1 MARQKCARGSLR
13 GHVEDGRYFILSKD
27 DFEVLELED
36 HNGRNMVPFIETMNV
51 VPGGPNRMLW
61 FAFAFDFGFM
71 YRSAKVALDLQPS
84 FLQHGW
90 WHGLSEVG
98 WRIKFKLKPETLQQ
112 LAVYVDQQME
122 KGSLF
127 GVRDIPEGV
136 PTDEEDEYDY
146 SAILTP
152 EQRADGYELTVDEK
166 AMGDDYSLTV
176 YLVKL
181 SGNAAPVVG
190 RILGSKRGQ
199 SVIAEDVR
207 LQMEHRG
214 RGLGKAM
221 YEALYRHGFELGAT
235 RVSGSEH
242 SADAHWVHEALASKH
257 GWNYNAYEYG
267 DEQEGTYSPYG
278 YALRGASL
286 GAVKQQSIS
295 PTYSYI
301 TFDKVKVAPTDSRRW
316 WNARTVN
323 KKLTFT
329 ISHQDGLWKT
339 STFCIEELCWFLSA
353 PLLNMLVKLAVGE
366 SVSLVN
372 NSKLYTLKPEDRMPY
387 LVWLKQVIEQGIWSR
402 GEPVLSQEQVSRF
415 LVWAD
420 SVLEKQSFGG
430 LGAQKKSIVARNQ
443 DGGPVIPVGRKTP
456 SRFPVVKELSYGMYI
471 TELPKVDRLRQDQH
485 RYQLTHHSGARFR
498 SSDSIEALE
507 DFFIGIIEG
516 YPAMKQF
523 FIDWQT
529 PPDDGYTFD
538 YTQRMKSAAG
548 NTLTASGARSYL
560 MQREDLKGV
569 K

>member
-1 MARQKCARGSLR
+1 MSRPKCARGSLR
-13 GHVEDGRYFILSKD
+13 GYVEGGRYFILSKD

-36 HNGRNMVPFIETMNV
+36 FNGRNMVPFIETMNV

-61 FAFAFDFGFM
+61 FAFAFSFGFM

-90 WHGLSEVG
+90 WHGLIESD

-136 PTDEEDEYDY
+136 PTDEEDEYDFT
-146 SAILTP
+146 AVLP
-152 EQRADGYELTVDEK
+152 EQLRAEGFKLFTEERK
-166 AMGDDYSLTV
+166 WPNNEF
-176 YLVKL
+176 YLHTMLVGP
-181 SGNAAPVVG
+181 SGNIVG
-190 RILGSKRGQ
+190 RIIGSVRNRY
-199 SVIAEDVR
+199 VMAEDVR
-207 LQMEHRG
+207 LQIPFRG

-221 YEALYRHGFELGAT
+221 YEAHYRRGFELGAT
-235 RVSGSEH
+235 RVSGGEH
-242 SADAHWVHEALASKH
+242 SADAHWVHEALANKH
-257 GWNYNAYEYG
+257 GWNYNAYQYG
-267 DEQEGTYSPYG
+267 DEEEDGNYSSYSHELSG
-278 YALRGASL
+278 V
-286 GAVKQQSIS
+286 GAVGGIKHQSIS

-301 TFDKVKVAPTDSRRW
+301 TFDKVKVAPTDSMRQ

-387 LVWLKQVIEQGIWSR
+387 LVWLKQVIEQGIWYR

-443 DGGPVIPVGRKTP
+443 DGRPVIPVGRKTP